1 MKFEYLDATG
11 NGEFPDASPARLVRL
26 SQFNPEQIALLI
38 DAIQWL
44 VYSKKDIWL
53 NELPFIDAIN
63 CKLKLVISDENDG
76 ISPDGDYE
84 VFICALTTH
93 SYERMVEIITR
104 VETGH
109 NWLTPGEYLDDPAF
123 LISRFGSW

>member
-1 MKFEYLDATG
+1 
-11 NGEFPDASPARLVRL
+11 VRL
-26 SQFNPEQIALLI
+26 SQFNPEQIVLLI

-63 CKLKLVISDENDG
+63 CKLKLVISDEDDG
-76 ISPDGDYE
+76 ISPDGDDE

>member
-1 MKFEYLDATG
+1 
-11 NGEFPDASPARLVRL
+11 
-26 SQFNPEQIALLI
+26 LI

-63 CKLKLVISDENDG
+63 CKLKLVISDEDDG

>member
-63 CKLKLVISDENDG
+63 CKLKLVISDEDDG

-93 SYERMVEIITR
+93 S
-104 VETGH
+104 
-109 NWLTPGEYLDDPAF
+109 
-123 LISRFGSW
+123 